1 MKHLSFV
8 ALRQPSAKKC
18 GGLLIGLGGHQ
29 MEDDLIGWR
38 LVAWVVKEFTQ
49 GRTKEIEVY

>member
-1 MKHLSFV
+1 
-8 ALRQPSAKKC
+8 
-18 GGLLIGLGGHQ
+18 